1 MVGPLRVTDPPN
13 PAPTLEASDEA
24 AARGAEIAA
33 RFPWCATFE
42 SSTERLRP
50 GETLLVSVEGAR
62 ATLWGA
68 APEPVPLRTSAKAR
82 HLIGRAQQSAAFCWR
97 LAARDAPLLRRPE
110 RLHRPGAWRAV
121 PIARSGQ
128 GRSPAALDG
137 SSFGLALLL
146 GAVSWLT
153 DAPLPADV
161 VALGAVDTLGRITPV
176 DGLDRKIRVLL
187 EKAPGVRQILVAQ
200 AQRDE
205 VAALVPPDGPR
216 ATGVACAAEAVAQV
230 TSPDHMPW
238 DVSAARRALDQL
250 YRQTLLDEVSLLGW
264 DAVHSTAT
272 TLRAVL
278 TKPDDVL
285 RLGLI
290 QAISARHA
298 GRAFTP
304 PDVDLEWLEVQ
315 PRPLR
320 LVIMAQLIQGCAD
333 QPNRDLEEMV
343 ARGLALVAQP
353 VERHAEDLILLGAC
367 ARARAALAQDLD
379 ACRLAEQATR
389 GWMAIGRPASSSK
402 ALCEW
407 LRLLGLV
414 GRADE
419 LAAAIDG
426 VVLPLLEEPGLA
438 DLDRSFIALAL
449 GRALT
454 LTEQPEQA
462 LAWLGHE
469 RDESSLPVHLRLA
482 QRRWKARALVQLGR
496 NADAEDERQILQT
509 LEPGNDPNLLLAALD
524 GALERNEDPTSF
536 IEALVRGEE
545 GATFARLAGPPPW
558 DRNAATRVADR
569 YAY

>member
-1 MVGPLRVTDPPN
+1 MTDSPYPS
-13 PAPTLEASDEA
+13 PEREACDEA

-33 RFPWCATFE
+33 RFPWCATSE

-68 APEPVPLRTSAKAR
+68 APEPVPLRTTAKAR
-82 HLIGRAQQSAAFCWR
+82 RLIGQAQLSADFCWC

-153 DAPLPADV
+153 DAPVPADV
-161 VALGAVDTLGRITPV
+161 VALGAVDTRGLITSV
-176 DGLDRKIRVLL
+176 GGLDRKVRVLL
-187 EKAPGVRQILVAQ
+187 EKAPGVRQILVAHS
-200 AQRDE
+200 QRDE
-205 VAALVPPDGPR
+205 VACLLPPGPDGPR
-216 ATGVACAAEAVAQV
+216 AVGVARAAEAVAQV
-230 TSPDHMPW
+230 ISPDGIPW
-238 DVSAARRALDQL
+238 DEPAARRALAQL

-264 DAVHSTAT
+264 DAVQSTAAA
-272 TLRAVL
+272 LRAVL
-278 TKPDDVL
+278 TEPDDVL
-285 RLGLI
+285 RLELT
-290 QAISARHA
+290 QAISARHS
-298 GRAFTP
+298 GRAFAP
-304 PDVDLEWLEVQ
+304 PKVDLAWLQLQ

-333 QPNRDLEEMV
+333 QPDRGLEDMV
-343 ARGLALVAQP
+343 ACGLALVANAA
-353 VERHAEDLILLGAC
+353 ERHAEDLILLGAC
-367 ARARAALAQDLD
+367 ARARAALGLDLD

-389 GWMAIGRPASSSK
+389 GWMAIGQPAKSSK

-414 GRADE
+414 GRPDV
-419 LAAAIDG
+419 LAATIAG
-426 VVLPLLEEPGLA
+426 VVLPLLEEPALS
-438 DLDRSFIALAL
+438 DIDRSFIALAS

-454 LTEQPEQA
+454 LAGQPERA
-462 LAWLGHE
+462 LAWLDSG
-469 RDESSLPVHLRLA
+469 RDESSLPSHLRLA
-482 QRRWKARALVQLGR
+482 QLRWRSRALVQLGR
-496 NADAEDERQILQT
+496 RAEAEHEREAMRSV
-509 LEPGNDPNLLLAALD
+509 EPGDDPNLVLVALD
-524 GALERNEDPTSF
+524 RALERNQDPASIIQT
-536 IEALVRGEE
+536 LVRGEE
-545 GATFARLAGPPPW
+545 GAIFARLAGPPPW
-558 DRNAATRVADR
+558 GRSAATWLADR